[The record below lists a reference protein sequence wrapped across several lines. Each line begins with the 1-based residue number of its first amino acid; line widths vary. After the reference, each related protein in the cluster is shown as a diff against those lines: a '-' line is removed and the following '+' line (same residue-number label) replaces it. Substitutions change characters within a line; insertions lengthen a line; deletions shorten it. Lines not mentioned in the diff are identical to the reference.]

1 MSIENDYKPWIITAE
16 KLQYSANILKMQ
28 ILKSFPTLEEASV
41 DKNTIEALRNEG
53 IDISRGALMIAAN
66 ISAYMLL
73 LGYSLENIIKGALM
87 KKHYDEN
94 DLHFFEDF
102 YEMQKSVWGNTNG
115 HDLTKLINKIE
126 SFELYKAERTL
137 ITRLEHYIRWAGR
150 YEYSKKNDQYKPEI
164 IAAIKIMN
172 SDSEL
177 FNQLK
182 FRLTRKVGIEIS
194 SFVINGL

>member
-66 ISAYMLL
+66 ISVYMLL

-94 DLHFFEDF
+94 DLHFFGDF
-102 YEMQKSVWGNTNG
+102 YKMQESVWNSVNG
-115 HDLTKLINKIE
+115 HDLTKLIDKY
-126 SFELYKAERTL
+126 ELLSLDEHERTL
-137 ITRLEHYIRWAGR
+137 IKRLEHYIRWAGR
-150 YEYSKKNDQYKPEI
+150 YEYSKKMINI
-164 IAAIKIMN
+164 
-172 SDSEL
+172 
-177 FNQLK
+177 NQK
-182 FRLTRKVGIEIS
+182 
-194 SFVINGL
+194 